1 VWLSA
6 RGALWVTKKRVSWE
20 DYPDATI
27 PEPLKQAHC
36 AGPVPAVPYLVGL
49 CMAAGLDPN
58 KLSPIEIHRLDQA
71 AAKGD

>member
-1 VWLSA
+1 
-6 RGALWVTKKRVSWE
+6 
-20 DYPDATI
+20 
-27 PEPLKQAHC
+27 
-36 AGPVPAVPYLVGL
+36 VGL